1 MMNAYFTDT
10 ITIKTVTYGIWG
22 GATTV
27 STDLKGRFEFKT
39 RMVRDLQGEQVVSS
53 ARVYLPIRT
62 IGHKDKIV
70 YESKEYSILNIEV
83 FKDFSKR
90 YLRVSVA

>member
-1 MMNAYFTDT
+1 LINAYLTDD
-10 ITIKTVTYGIWG
+10 IIIKTVTYGTWG
-22 GATTV
+22 GVTTV
-27 STDLKGRFEFKT
+27 STTLKGRFEYKT
-39 RMVRDLQGEQVVSS
+39 RLIRDLQGEQVVSS
-53 ARVYLPIRT
+53 ARVYLPIRS
-62 IGHKDKIV
+62 ISHKDKIV